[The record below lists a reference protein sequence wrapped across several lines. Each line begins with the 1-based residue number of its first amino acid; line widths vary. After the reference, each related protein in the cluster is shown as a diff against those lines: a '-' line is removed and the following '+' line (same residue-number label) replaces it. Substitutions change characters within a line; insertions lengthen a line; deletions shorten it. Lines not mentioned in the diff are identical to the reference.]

1 MKRLVILGAGP
12 MGRSVCN
19 LLNPNSMKVAAFGDN
34 NPDTWN
40 AAGDIP
46 VLPVSEALRLNPEL
60 VLIGVLDE
68 ERGAQLKAQVHESG
82 YHGGVMTLGELRDCF
97 DIRSAAFKRIAGRVR
112 EAGVE
117 GALAELGVYR
127 GDFAWQLNEQF
138 PDRKL
143 YLFDTFEGF
152 HERDIRVERQIGASK
167 AQVHDF
173 SDTREEDVLERM
185 PYTKQIVLKKGRF
198 PEAAQ
203 GLEERF
209 AIVSIDADLYA
220 PTLAGLTYFYPR
232 LNPGGVII
240 LHDYNNHRFDGVRK
254 AVERFESEHGRLAIV
269 PLSDLHGTAIII
281 RTEKAN

>member
-1 MKRLVILGAGP
+1 
-12 MGRSVCN
+12 MGKSACR
-19 LLNPNSMKVAAFGDN
+19 LLNSNNMKAVAFGDN

-40 AAGDIP
+40 AAADIP
-46 VLPVSEALRLNPEL
+46 ILPVLEALRTNPDL

-68 ERGAQLKAQVHESG
+68 ERGAQLKAQARESG
-82 YHGGVMTLGELRDCF
+82 YDGTIMSLSELRDCF
-97 DIRSAAFKRIAGRVR
+97 DIRSAAFKRIAERIR

-152 HERDIRVERQIGASK
+152 HEQDISVERQIGASK
-167 AQVHDF
+167 AQAHDF
-173 SDTREEDVLERM
+173 SDTSEEAVLARM
-185 PYTKQIVLKKGRF
+185 PHKEQIVLKKGYF
-198 PEAAQ
+198 PEVLQ

-220 PTLAGLTYFYPR
+220 PTLAGLDYFYPR
-232 LNPGGVII
+232 LNPGGFII
-240 LHDYNNHRFDGVRK
+240 LHDYNNRRFDGVRK
-254 AVERFESEHGRLAIV
+254 AVEKFESEHGRLAIV
-269 PLSDLHGTAIII
+269 PLCDLHGTALII
-281 RTEKAN
+281 RA